1 MNQGGLHGLFLE
13 IKVKQIKY
21 LQKSFSKRGVE
32 LLQKQWKIAPEG
44 QISRPVASGEGVL
57 RVALGGF
64 EGFFSLQGDGIK
76 NSIIWLR

>member
-21 LQKSFSKRGVE
+21 LKKSFVERGVE
-32 LLQKQWKIAPEG
+32 LHQTVRKNAPEG
-44 QISRPVASGEGVL
+44 QISCPMASGEGVL

-64 EGFFSLQGDGIK
+64 KGFFFVQKGGMVLEAG
-76 NSIIWLR
+76 